1 MSSSDPN
8 VQQIPSH
15 ATDIRHQ
22 FRATPAMEKIDDC
35 EQTDNGIEVTIG
47 LYDTVYMADNTEK
60 DVIDLQVGDVIK
72 ILNNNEEVNAVV
84 KSISNQAPNACI
96 CFDV

>member
-1 MSSSDPN
+1 
-8 VQQIPSH
+8 
-15 ATDIRHQ
+15 
-22 FRATPAMEKIDDC
+22 MEKIDDC
-35 EQTDNGIEVTIG
+35 EQTENGIEVTIG

-72 ILNNNEEVNAVV
+72 ILNNNEEVNAIV